1 MKSLDSAP
9 LTDTERAAVREAA
22 RILKD
27 QFPVEEIVL
36 FGSKA
41 RGDFDA
47 ESDID
52 LLVLTS
58 REVHWQERHAMID
71 SIYELELDRD
81 VFMSLLILP
90 RQDWKNRRLHGA
102 SDTSRDRSGRNFG
115 VNEKSARVAAN
126 WLAKAVAISS
136 SIQAFARP
144 YTAISYTRD

>member
-1 MKSLDSAP
+1 MKSLDAAP
-9 LTDTERAAVREAA
+9 LTDNERAAVREAA
-22 RILKD
+22 RILKER
-27 QFPVEEIVL
+27 FPVEEIVL

-90 RQDWKNRRLHGA
+90 RQDWKTGDYTVLPIHREI
-102 SDTSRDRSGRNFG
+102 DRDG
-115 VNEKSARVAAN
+115 
-126 WLAKAVAISS
+126 ISV
-136 SIQAFARP
+136 
-144 YTAISYTRD
+144 